1 MYFYTPNSTFYNEP
15 FMDKIIASSATSHF
29 PNRLQRINIIYQSKT
44 DPTDISV
51 RTMPATK
58 DFYIPNVTVVSERM
72 NGLSFGV
79 I

>member
-1 MYFYTPNSTFYNEP
+1 
-15 FMDKIIASSATSHF
+15 MDKIIASSATSHF

-44 DPTDISV
+44 NPTDISV

-58 DFYIPNVTVVSERM
+58 DFYIPNVDTISNRM
-72 NGLSFGV
+72 KGLNFGV